1 MSLASSVPELSSAAA
16 HPAAGIDEARSRPA
30 LLAPG
35 VLLRME
41 GAVLALVAVSL
52 FARTGTTWWLF
63 ALLLL
68 APDLGLLGYLAGARI
83 GAASYN
89 LTHALVLPGLV
100 GAWGWWIGS
109 STPVAVALIWIA
121 HIGVDRM
128 VGYGL
133 KYETDFRD
141 THLQR
146 VGDR

>member
-1 MSLASSVPELSSAAA
+1 M
-16 HPAAGIDEARSRPA
+16 
-30 LLAPG
+30 
-35 VLLRME
+35 LLRME
-41 GAVLALVAVSL
+41 GAVLALVAVAL

-68 APDLGLLGYLAGARI
+68 APDLGLLGYLAGPRV

-100 GAWGWWIGS
+100 GAGGWWIGS
-109 STPVAVALIWIA
+109 STAVAVALIWIA
-121 HIGVDRM
+121 HIGVDRV

-146 VGDR
+146 VGGR

>member
-1 MSLASSVPELSSAAA
+1 MSLTRSVSELSSAAA
-16 HPAAGIDEARSRPA
+16 HPAAGTRARGRPA

-35 VLLRME
+35 MLLRME
-41 GAVLALVAVSL
+41 GAVLALVAVAL
-52 FARTGTTWWLF
+52 FAHTGTKWWLF
-63 ALLLL
+63 ALLFL
-68 APDLGLLGYLAGARI
+68 APDLGLLGYLAGARS

-89 LTHALVLPGLV
+89 LTHALVLPVLV

-109 STPVAVALIWIA
+109 STSVAVALIWVA